1 MHLFKSTL
9 LAGLVGL
16 LGPMAACDKKN
27 PEAPA
32 GANDG
37 ATAAAPAAP
46 TAAPTGDAAIVQGYD
61 DVRAA
66 LADDDLART
75 KTLATALKSAV
86 AAAGPEAAPMTAGL
100 DAIVAAAEIE
110 AARDAFGTFSE
121 AYIKFLGA
129 RPALKEGLVAFRC
142 PMARG
147 YKKWVQRDQKMMNP
161 YMGKAM
167 LECGGPTDLVP

>member
-9 LAGLVGL
+9 LAGLIGITGL
-16 LGPMAACDKKN
+16 TSACDKKN

-32 GANDG
+32 APAD
-37 ATAAAPAAP
+37 APAAATSAP
-46 TAAPTGDAAIVQGYD
+46 AAAATGDAAIVQGYD

-75 KTLATALKSAV
+75 KTVATALKATV
-86 AAAGPEAAPMTAGL
+86 GGAGPDAAPMVAGL
-100 DAIVAAAEIE
+100 DAIIAAADIE
-110 AARDAFGTFSE
+110 VARDAFGTFSE

-147 YKKWVQRDQKMMNP
+147 YKKWVQRDKKMMNP

-167 LECGGPTDLVP
+167 LECGGPTDLTP